1 MEQKDAEL
9 STGIERD
16 LLSELFRTT
25 PASMAIWRGPDLAQ
39 ARRLLRF
46 A

>member
-1 MEQKDAEL
+1 MEQNHAEL
-9 STGIERD
+9 WTGIERD

-25 PASMAIWRGPDLAQ
+25 PASMAIRRGPDLAQ
-39 ARRLLRF
+39 ARRLRRF